1 MRELGARLVGEP
13 EVEVDADVGVVAFL
27 AVDCILHCQDV
38 EGDHQAVDGH
48 QDALILL
55 IHLQE
60 VMTRLYEHFV
70 CDAWAW
76 HFLCLYREFTQPE
89 PARATSSRRWVPGRS
104 PSALGSW
111 EADS

>member
-13 EVEVDADVGVVAFL
+13 KVEVDADVGVVAFL

-60 VMTRLYEHFV
+60 VMTRLYERFF

-76 HFLCLYREFTQPE
+76 HFFLCLYLQTRTCKGYIKP
-89 PARATSSRRWVPGRS
+89 
-104 PSALGSW
+104 
-111 EADS
+111 